1 MGNGGLDSAGI
12 DAIPSGI
19 DAIPAGI
26 DAIPAGIDAIPAGI
40 DAIPAQFDV
49 TIPLVKMWQ
58 DGKGG
63 LRFEGVAASTSLDR
77 QDERLTLAAIEKMEQ
92 YCGIDLLPSHGSG
105 VLEELG
111 VVEKCWLDN
120 AQFRIA
126 GSLDASNPEAVR
138 LYERLKAGKQYGL
151 SVGGRVLSA
160 HREFDAEAGKHVKYI
175 DDVELDHVAVCR
187 PSSAANPDTYLTVL
201 AKAANAVL
209 AEEPASDGPTMR
221 PAPFEIEADGNV
233 VPTEDALFARL
244 GKSIAEICQKMWA
257 FGASRSCADD
267 GNTEPKEAEDGA
279 GSSITGPAWHSTRE
293 ARTVLR
299 QAPPLRQDG
308 EGEGLDRNAAGG
320 GAEEVFE
327 APPLWQDGEGEGLER
342 NAAGDEAAS
351 AVADSTPHAMSKDG
365 SEPEAEEVFGP
376 DDAGWQ
382 DAMLGEL
389 HRQVESLSQ
398 AVDELKK
405 DVEADEQAQ
414 QVVPGQPQAIPGQT
428 RLTRDKQVMWKGV
441 L

>member
-1 MGNGGLDSAGI
+1 MANDGLDSGGMLR
-12 DAIPSGI
+12 IPSGI
-19 DAIPAGI
+19 DS
-26 DAIPAGIDAIPAGI
+26 
-40 DAIPAQFDV
+40 IPAQFDV

-58 DGKGG
+58 DGKGE

-77 QDERLTLAAIEKMEQ
+77 QEERLTPEAIAKMEQ
-92 YCGIDLLPSHGSG
+92 YSGIDLLPSHGSG

-120 AQFRIA
+120 DQFRIA

-138 LYERLKAGKQYGL
+138 LYEKLRAGKQYGL

-160 HREFDAEAGKHVKYI
+160 HREFDPEAGKHVKYI

-201 AKAANAVL
+201 AKAADAVL
-209 AEEPASDGPTMR
+209 AEEPASDEQMMSSAVGT
-221 PAPFEIEADGNV
+221 APVGSSVPSEVEAEGNV
-233 VPTEDALFARL
+233 IPAEDALFARL
-244 GKSIAEICQKMWA
+244 GKSIAEVCQKMWA
-257 FGASRSCADD
+257 FGASRAGMPGIPAND
-267 GNTEPKEAEDGA
+267 GSHVRDEGTEGMELVEKSDEEMSSEEAV
-279 GSSITGPAWHSTRE
+279 GSGITGPASVRAVRPH
-293 ARTVLR
+293 ALR
-299 QAPPLRQDG
+299 QAPPLQDDG
-308 EGEGLDRNAAGG
+308 EGLERSAADD
-320 GAEEVFE
+320 GAEEVFG
-327 APPLWQDGEGEGLER
+327 A
-342 NAAGDEAAS
+342 
-351 AVADSTPHAMSKDG
+351 
-365 SEPEAEEVFGP
+365 

-428 RLTRDKQVMWKGV
+428 RVTRDKQVTWKGV

>member
-1 MGNGGLDSAGI
+1 MGNGGLDSAGM
-12 DAIPSGI
+12 DV
-19 DAIPAGI
+19 IPAGI
-26 DAIPAGIDAIPAGI
+26 DV
-40 DAIPAQFDV
+40 IPAQFDV

-257 FGASRSCADD
+257 FGASRAGMLGIPSNDGSYVRDEGTEGMEFVEKSDEEMSSEEALASDVIGLVPSIRHD
-267 GNTEPKEAEDGA
+267 GNGADERHWQA
-279 GSSITGPAWHSTRE
+279 GSLPHGMGKGGPKDDADTDASI
-293 ARTVLR
+293 
-299 QAPPLRQDG
+299 
-308 EGEGLDRNAAGG
+308 
-320 GAEEVFE
+320 
-327 APPLWQDGEGEGLER
+327 
-342 NAAGDEAAS
+342 AGD
-351 AVADSTPHAMSKDG
+351 
-365 SEPEAEEVFGP
+365 EAEEVFGP

-428 RLTRDKQVMWKGV
+428 RPTRDKQVTWKGV

>member
-1 MGNGGLDSAGI
+1 MANGGLDSGGMLR
-12 DAIPSGI
+12 IPSGI
-19 DAIPAGI
+19 DV
-26 DAIPAGIDAIPAGI
+26 
-40 DAIPAQFDV
+40 IPAQFDV

-58 DGKGG
+58 DGKGD

-77 QDERLTLAAIEKMEQ
+77 QQERLTPEAIAKMEQ
-92 YCGIDLLPSHGSG
+92 YSGIDLLPSHGSG

-120 AQFRIA
+120 DQFRIA

-138 LYERLKAGKQYGL
+138 LYEKLRAGKQYGL

-160 HREFDAEAGKHVKYI
+160 HREFDPEAGKHVKYI

-201 AKAANAVL
+201 AKAADAVL
-209 AEEPASDGPTMR
+209 AEEPASDEQIVAAVR
-221 PAPFEIEADGNV
+221 AEVEADGKV
-233 VPTEDALFARL
+233 IPAEDALFARL
-244 GKSIAEICQKMWA
+244 GKSIAEVCQKMWA
-257 FGASRSCADD
+257 FGAGRAGMPGIPSNDGSHVRDEGTELVEKSDEEMGSGPDAGVTAAEAGDGDGSGAYESIELKDDADAD
-267 GNTEPKEAEDGA
+267 A
-279 GSSITGPAWHSTRE
+279 S
-293 ARTVLR
+293 
-299 QAPPLRQDG
+299 
-308 EGEGLDRNAAGG
+308 AAGD
-320 GAEEVFE
+320 GAEEVFG
-327 APPLWQDGEGEGLER
+327 A
-342 NAAGDEAAS
+342 
-351 AVADSTPHAMSKDG
+351 
-365 SEPEAEEVFGP
+365 

-428 RLTRDKQVMWKGV
+428 RVTKDKQVTWKGV